1 MNNKQTIT
9 AINWICTTIIVI
21 ACFIFIFEGILS
33 WRKIMK
39 GLEVNN
45 ILKFEVINCDSN
57 ETLYIKFR
65 AWGLAG
71 NHEEIV
77 ISPYRDSLK
86 NPKTD
91 YIIYGLTQ
99 LYLDSSHEK
108 VELII
113 PQENISEP
121 NTKYTN
127 FVIKQYADVSDLTR
141 RYKNNQLIKIDLF
154 DEQNSILIIQKN

>member
-1 MNNKQTIT
+1 M
-9 AINWICTTIIVI
+9 
-21 ACFIFIFEGILS
+21 
-33 WRKIMK
+33 
-39 GLEVNN
+39 
-45 ILKFEVINCDSN
+45 
-57 ETLYIKFR
+57 
-65 AWGLAG
+65 
-71 NHEEIV
+71 
-77 ISPYRDSLK
+77 K
-86 NPKTD
+86 NPRTD
-91 YIIYGLTQ
+91 YIIYGSTQ